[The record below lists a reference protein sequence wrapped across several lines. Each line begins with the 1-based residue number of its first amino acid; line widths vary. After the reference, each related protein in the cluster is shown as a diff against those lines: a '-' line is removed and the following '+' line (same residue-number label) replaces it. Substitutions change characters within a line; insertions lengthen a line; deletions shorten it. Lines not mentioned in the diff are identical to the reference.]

1 MAGFD
6 CLLFVV
12 VRMDRAGMRCSP
24 LRLEAVPAFLSK
36 EPLEEEVVRVLDLPE
51 VVFLVLL
58 FLPLLCSSARRR
70 INSLALIRV
79 GALALDPLPLPFFL
93 PPLGPS

>member
-1 MAGFD
+1 MVGFD

-12 VRMDRAGMRCSP
+12 VRVDRAGMRCSP

-36 EPLEEEVVRVLDLPE
+36 EPLEGVVRVLDLPE

-79 GALALDPLPLPFFL
+79 GALALDPLPLPIFL